1 MKKIYATTAILAL
14 LSSGIAGVVHAQ
26 GQSSLMYEVTPAKLF
41 DYLTQYRGTS
51 DTTGCGP
58 TQAIANGNNYRYD
71 AAAKKVVLRNN
82 NGSAL
87 NDYPVSG
94 VNYNLGRNNSNDEIY
109 KEPDSMIY
117 KATGDYGPTIRFNNT
132 EGTKKVLY
140 TWGLVKLYKDD
151 PDPNEREYGAI
162 LTMICGTDT
171 VRDTLAAHPTVRM
184 KKTSSY
190 TLTKTG
196 QQTVQFKIIKYGVPY
211 NGGNTAFFGMRVYD
225 AAIGGYL
232 LATPCEPHLGG
243 VVQKTPDK
251 HGYDTGDVVQ
261 LTATPNPGYL
271 FTQWS
276 DGETDP
282 IRSITVTAKDTTL
295 TAIFTAI
302 DYDFGVSV
310 SPQASWGTVAVN
322 PVKENYQV
330 GNKIELIAT
339 ASSANYRF
347 DHWSDGVTTASRTF
361 TMPADNILLVAT
373 FQSLAPRSLST
384 TVSPANSG
392 TVQATPRVAPVS
404 PGAYF
409 DLDVVDLVATA
420 NSGYEFVRWS
430 DGTDDPEYTVRFNG
444 ENISLTA
451 EFRPSTSNP
460 PVPTPLPK
468 PVIRVDFNID
478 GRQEK
483 EVNEPR
489 YTPWVVSA
497 TTKSKAFGD
506 VTITLDTAG
515 GIGKG
520 LKMQWYK
527 TSLQAPYFARV
538 AGDAVTVDGGNAG
551 GQIKMTISNL
561 KKGAHSLLLY
571 FNTLDNPANNTF
583 SPVDIYVKDEFV
595 QQVMPTNR
603 VMDNAAMSVVF
614 LEFTVRDYEDMV
626 IRMAA
631 NTAGGENIKN
641 VYCSGFEL
649 NVPNIQ
655 KQARKPS
662 PEDMD
667 EHVNAD
673 KGSIT
678 LRWEKAFLGA
688 KSHDVYWGIDS
699 ARVESADKSSP
710 EFKGTKSADDTSL
723 VINDIYSMNT
733 YYWRI
738 DEVGNDDVLTRG
750 NVWYFRPRQLA
761 FRGAEGYGRY
771 ARGGRGGKVV
781 YVTNLN
787 DSGPGSF
794 REAIRNEIGPRYIL
808 FNVSG
813 NIMLEKESRITLNS
827 HYVTVAGQ
835 TAPGKGINISRS
847 SFGISGAK
855 DAVVRFVRVRL
866 GQHGYTSDGMGMN
879 DANYSI
885 MDHNSISWTIDE
897 SFSSRSGKNFSLQ
910 RTLISE
916 PLNQAGHKNYSYGT
930 SHGYAA
936 TIGGDTASFHHN
948 LLAHSYGRNWSL
960 GGGLDGDGNYAGHL
974 DIFNNVVYNYG
985 GRVTDGGAKKVNF
998 VNNYYK
1004 AGRHSTTGMLKPQ
1017 HEATGGQGQ
1026 QYYPQG
1032 NVLEAYNN
1040 GAYGTFTCAPRDSGV
1055 DPQCGCSYSGT
1066 PNEGYPTWVDKPFF
1080 PSHATV
1086 HTARNAFKDVI
1097 SDVGCNM
1104 PALDEHDLRVSIESR
1119 DGTWKYKGS
1128 YGGNQGIPDH
1138 HLDVGGYEDYPE
1150 IVRPADFDSDLDGLP
1165 NWWEDEVSM
1174 TNPNSPTGDFSET
1187 NADPD
1192 RDGYVNLES
1201 YLEWMAT
1208 PHVTTAKNR
1217 KVAIELSQFTR
1228 GYTKNPV
1235 YTSGAVEHGALT
1247 IDGSWARFQ
1256 PEDNYTGIAYFEFK
1270 VTDGDGDEMTRRIGV
1285 RIAK

>member
-1 MKKIYATTAILAL
+1 MKRIYTIASVFAL
-14 LSSGIAGVVHAQ
+14 FSLGVGGNGQAQ
-26 GQSSLMYEVTPAKLF
+26 SLMYEVTPAKLF

-58 TQAIANGNNYRYD
+58 TQSIANGSNYRYD
-71 AAAKKVVLRNN
+71 AATKRVVLRNQSGN
-82 NGSAL
+82 AL
-87 NDYPVSG
+87 NSYPVAG

-109 KEPDSMIY
+109 KEPDSMLY
-117 KATGDYGPTIRFNNT
+117 KATDKYGPTIQFSNP
-132 EGTKKVLY
+132 GGAKKILY
-140 TWGLVKLYKDD
+140 SWGLTKLYKED
-151 PDPNEREYGAI
+151 PDPNEREYGTI
-162 LTMICGTDT
+162 LAMICGADT
-171 VRDTLAAHPTVRM
+171 VRDTLKAHLKVRM
-184 KKTSSY
+184 RKTSSY
-190 TLTKTG
+190 TLTQTG
-196 QQTVQFKIIKYGVPY
+196 SRTVQFKIMKYGAPY
-211 NGGNTAFFGMRVYD
+211 NGGNTTFFGMRVYD

-232 LATPCEPHLGG
+232 IATPGEPHLGG
-243 VVQKTPDK
+243 IVEKTPDK
-251 HGYDTGDVVQ
+251 PGYDINDVVQ
-261 LTATPNPGYL
+261 LTAIPNPGYE
-271 FTQWS
+271 FSQWS
-276 DGETDP
+276 DGETNTS
-282 IRSITVTAKDTTL
+282 RSITVTAKDTTL
-295 TAIFTAI
+295 TALFTAI
-302 DYDFGVSV
+302 EYNFGVEV
-310 SPQASWGTVAVN
+310 LPQASWGNVAVS
-322 PVKENYQV
+322 PLKSTYHV
-330 GNKIELIAT
+330 GDEIDIRAT
-339 ASSANYRF
+339 AASASYQF
-347 DHWSDGVTTASRTF
+347 DSWSDGVATTSRTF
-361 TMPADNILLVAT
+361 TMPANDILLQAT
-373 FQSLAPRSLST
+373 FRSLTPRTLSAAA
-384 TVSPANSG
+384 SPSGGG
-392 TVQATPRVAPVS
+392 TVQVTPRVAPASAGV
-404 PGAYF
+404 YF
-409 DLDVVDLVATA
+409 DLDVVDLVATPNA
-420 NSGYEFVRWS
+420 GYEFVRWS

-444 ENISLTA
+444 ANISLTA
-451 EFRPSTSNP
+451 EFRPSTGNP
-460 PVPTPLPK
+460 PAPTPLPK
-468 PVIRVDFNID
+468 PIIRVDFNID

-489 YTPWVVSA
+489 YTPWVVGA
-497 TTKSKAFGD
+497 TTKSKTFGD
-506 VTITLDTAG
+506 VTIALDTAG
-515 GIGKG
+515 SIGKG

-527 TSLQAPYFARV
+527 TSLQSPYFARL

-561 KKGAHSLLLY
+561 KKGTHTLILY
-571 FNTLDNPANNTF
+571 FNTLDNPADNTF
-583 SPVDIYVKDEFV
+583 SPVDIYVKNQLVE
-595 QQVMPTNR
+595 QITPTNR
-603 VMDNAAMSVVF
+603 AMDNSAMSVVF
-614 LEFTVRDYEDMV
+614 LEFTVRDYEDVV
-626 IRMAA
+626 ILMAA
-631 NTAGGENIKN
+631 NTAGSEKIKN
-641 VYCSGFEL
+641 VYCAGFEL
-649 NVPNIQ
+649 NVPNVQ
-655 KQARKPS
+655 KQARKPF

-688 KSHDVYWGIDS
+688 KSHDVYCGVDS
-699 ARVESADKSSP
+699 AQVASADKSSP
-710 EFKGTKSADDTSL
+710 AFKGAQSADDTTFILS
-723 VINDIYSMNT
+723 DIYSMNT
-733 YYWRI
+733 YYWRV

-750 NVWYFRPRQLA
+750 NVWYFHPRQLA
-761 FRGAEGYGRY
+761 FRGAEGYGKY

-794 REAIRNEIGPRYIL
+794 RSAIRNDIGPRYIL

-835 TAPGKGINISRS
+835 TAPGKGVNIARS
-847 SFGISGAK
+847 SFGVSGAK
-855 DAVVRFVRVRL
+855 DAIVRFVRVRL

-897 SFSSRSGKNFSLQ
+897 SFSSRSGKNFTLQ
-910 RTLISE
+910 RTLIAE
-916 PLNQAGHKNYSYGT
+916 PLNQAGHKNYTYGST
-930 SHGYAA
+930 HGYAA

-1004 AGRHSTTGMLKPQ
+1004 AGEHSTSGMLKPQ
-1017 HEATGGQGQ
+1017 HEAIGGQGQ

-1040 GAYGTFTCAPRDSGV
+1040 GSYGTFTCPPRDSGV
-1055 DPQCGCSYSGT
+1055 NPQCGCSYSGT

-1080 PSHATV
+1080 PSHATI
-1086 HTARNAFKDVI
+1086 HTARNAFKNVI

-1138 HLDVGGYEDYPE
+1138 HLDVGGYENYPE
-1150 IVRPADFDSDLDGLP
+1150 IERPADFDSDWDGLP
-1165 NWWEDEVSM
+1165 NWWEEEVSK
-1174 TNPNSPTGDFSET
+1174 TNPNSPSDDFSDT

-1192 RDGYVNLES
+1192 KDGYANIED

-1208 PHVTTAKNR
+1208 PHITTAKNR
-1217 KVAIELSQFTR
+1217 KVAVELSQFTR

-1235 YTSGAVEHGALT
+1235 YTSEVAEHGVLAV
-1247 IDGSWARFQ
+1247 DGNWARFQ
-1256 PEDNYTGIAYFEFK
+1256 PEDDYTGIAYFEFK
-1270 VTDGDGDEMTRRIGV
+1270 VTDDEGDEMIRRIGV